1 MPFTIVCVCHTHI
14 DFQRELSKKKSF
26 QPFFLHSTM
35 MRNFLENFLTR
46 PKKKK
51 NLCKFFI
58 LHAWS
63 PFIQPNQ
70 NQTNRF
76 PFTYFCCCCCF
87 EFCQNRQKKTYLL
100 ISTRSRIE
108 GVIIYSKLENKKIPE
123 NEMCSSSFFIMK
135 IKNLCRESFF
145 FWHKAAFANEKM
157 KWKWYDGWWLMAD
170 DGWWW
175 WKFNQ
180 N

>member
-1 MPFTIVCVCHTHI
+1 MRFWNSILKLDLILASFFSHRFLSLICKSYYISRYSNDNNVAEDVNLENEIIILISFAIHFSLCVCVCHK
-14 DFQRELSKKKSF
+14 ELGKKKSF

-35 MRNFLENFLTR
+35 MMMRNFLENFLTR
-46 PKKKK
+46 PKKK

-87 EFCQNRQKKTYLL
+87 EFCQNRQKKH
-100 ISTRSRIE
+100 I
-108 GVIIYSKLENKKIPE
+108 
-123 NEMCSSSFFIMK
+123 C
-135 IKNLCRESFF
+135 
-145 FWHKAAFANEKM
+145 
-157 KWKWYDGWWLMAD
+157 
-170 DGWWW
+170 
-175 WKFNQ
+175 
-180 N
+180 